1 MMQILSPAFGAE
13 LSSSDA
19 LSVCWVY
26 QRLNATVRLELCQ
39 ANGRPA
45 AHIAQCPNIGVYTWR
60 PNAHL
65 YTGTYV
71 IVMRDVDTDAQCQSG
86 PFRLITTLTPYVPSE
101 PSWRMQETP
110 RALETLSIEHDSLTI
125 VNQLLDETMHRES
138 SARDQVPLITASPFG
153 TSAVKHFVPRLHNA
167 TDVTRRF
174 HPRLK
179 PRKTIDAPPVE
190 ISAAEVRQCMRE
202 LLKTPH
208 ITIDRTLGNGD
219 TAGEFCVKYLI
230 MIAQKRERKE
240 QEAKRS

>member
-13 LSSSDA
+13 LSSADA

-26 QRLNATVRLELCQ
+26 QRPNATIALELCQ
-39 ANGRPA
+39 ANGRPVA
-45 AHIAQCPNIGVYTWR
+45 PIAQCPNIGVYTWR
-60 PNAHL
+60 PNPHL

-71 IVMRDVDTDAQCQSG
+71 IAMRDVDTDARCQSG
-86 PFRLITTLTPYVPSE
+86 PFRLVTTLVPYIPSE
-101 PSWRMQETP
+101 PSWRAQETP
-110 RALETLSIEHDSLTI
+110 RALETLSIERDSLSI
-125 VNQLLDETMHRES
+125 VNRLLDETMRT
-138 SARDQVPLITASPFG
+138 RDDSPPTTTSPFT
-153 TSAVKHFVPRLHNA
+153 TSTVKHFVPRLHNA
-167 TDVTRRF
+167 SDVTRRF
-174 HPRLK
+174 HPRLR

-240 QEAKRS
+240 QEAKKS